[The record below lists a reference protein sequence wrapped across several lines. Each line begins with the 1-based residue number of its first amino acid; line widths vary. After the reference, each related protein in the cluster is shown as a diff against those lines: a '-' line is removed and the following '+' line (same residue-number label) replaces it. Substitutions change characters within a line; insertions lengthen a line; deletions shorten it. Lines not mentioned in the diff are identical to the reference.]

1 VHLPLAV
8 APTPASPSMFHL
20 SPRFWLDDELLEIVE
35 PEAFDLAPEPSVPSL
50 FLVPF
55 EDDDHDDAHS
65 GVRNAAPAPS
75 HVRMRRRY
83 PGIEFRVR
91 LPSTP
96 EETFATFD
104 AATSYAVDQSAR
116 TMWRATI
123 DVVARTRAAAR
134 WWLGDAGAAFFDEYP
149 DGRGAVETF
158 TVDAKNLGPTP

>member
-1 VHLPLAV
+1 
-8 APTPASPSMFHL
+8 MFHL
-20 SPRFWLDDELLEIVE
+20 SPRFWLDDQLLEIVE
-35 PEAFDLAPEPSVPSL
+35 PEAFELMPEPVVPSL

-55 EDDDHDDAHS
+55 DDDDNGGGEPA
-65 GVRNAAPAPS
+65 GVRNAAPSP
-75 HVRMRRRY
+75 VRMHRRH

-96 EETFATFD
+96 EESFATFD
-104 AATSYAVDQSAR
+104 DATSYAVDQSAR

-134 WWLGDAGAAFFDEYP
+134 WWLGDAGGAFFDKYP

-158 TVDAKNLGPTP
+158 TVDARNLGPTP

>member
-1 VHLPLAV
+1 
-8 APTPASPSMFHL
+8 MFHL
-20 SPRFWLDDELLEIVE
+20 SPRFWLDEQLLEIVE
-35 PEAFDLAPEPSVPSL
+35 PEAFDLAPAPIAPGL

-55 EDDDHDDAHS
+55 DDDDDGHDDDELS

-75 HVRMRRRY
+75 HVRFRRRY

-96 EETFATFD
+96 EETFAKFD
-104 AATSYAVDQSAR
+104 DATSYAVDQSAR

-123 DVVARTRAAAR
+123 DVVAKTRAAAR
-134 WWLGDAGAAFFDEYP
+134 WWLGDAGAAFFDKYP

-158 TVDAKNLGPTP
+158 TVDARNLGPTP